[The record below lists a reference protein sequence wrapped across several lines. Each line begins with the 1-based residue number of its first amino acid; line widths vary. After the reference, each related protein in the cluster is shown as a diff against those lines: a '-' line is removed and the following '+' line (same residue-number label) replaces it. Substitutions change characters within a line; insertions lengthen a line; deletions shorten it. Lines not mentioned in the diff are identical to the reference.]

1 MSVITWASPWDANF
15 VAGGFGGGEGTVSL
29 RSKSPLPP
37 PLLPYILS
45 RVWLKTHFAFSCA
58 SQTASFSLI

>member
-29 RSKSPLPP
+29 CGKTPP
-37 PLLPYILS
+37 S
-45 RVWLKTHFAFSCA
+45 HFAIYPF
-58 SQTASFSLI
+58 

>member
-29 RSKSPLPP
+29 CGKTPP
-37 PLLPYILS
+37 PPPP
-45 RVWLKTHFAFSCA
+45 HFAIYPF
-58 SQTASFSLI
+58 